1 MSKEAVHFEALG
13 YEPFRMKPVH
23 FAAGF
28 FLSISGGRYEL
39 EPLNKAAVIKH
50 KTGLRDDYA
59 HENLLAALKEAGLL
73 DASVKEIELKALRIQ
88 LNGVVGNDDAIY
100 GSFTPYKKPPGV
112 AYTMVSDRLL
122 YDHEP
127 LDGYSG
133 HFVRSVL
140 DVTPDGKALIG
151 FAKKCLEDHTSTLE
165 RLVAPLLDADEPRDD
180 WNCRYEERFGEL
192 ALKNLKRWA
201 ALMAPQTKALAI
213 LCRNLDRGVSHS
225 TKLRCLV
232 VGLCSWLFIYLH
244 KRSAE
249 SHGLK
254 GDTPLLVMDFL
265 GNTNARLRAASR
277 LCFARQRGLVFESYR
292 ALRETGAV
300 DFEDELFAGK
310 SGKGDKSTFLGQPDF
325 SFLEQHYSDL
335 SVRIGFAQPRAW
347 QARRK
352 HFELQ
357 PDTARMLLLSIITPE
372 NPLVTFEEVAAAL
385 RDVWGIAFG
394 GCDDDLATLRDH
406 GYEGLDDDAD
416 LEPNRDAFVDLL
428 KRLNLATE
436 PSDGLV
442 LCAVN
447 PEELP

>member
-1 MSKEAVHFEALG
+1 MSKESVHFEAFG

-28 FLSISGGRYEL
+28 FLSVAGGRYEL
-39 EPLNKAAVIKH
+39 ESLNKTAVIKH

-59 HENLLAALKEAGLL
+59 HENLLVVLKEAGLL
-73 DASVKEIELKALRIQ
+73 DASVKENELKALRIQ

-100 GSFTPYKKPPGV
+100 GSFRPYKKPPGV

-140 DVTPDGKALIG
+140 ELTQDGKAIIG
-151 FAKKCLEDHTSTLE
+151 FARQCLADHTSTLE
-165 RLVAPLLDADEPRDD
+165 RLISPLLDSDEPRDD
-180 WNCRYEERFGEL
+180 WNCRYEERYGEL
-192 ALKNLKRWA
+192 TTRRLKQWSDS
-201 ALMAPQTKALAI
+201 MGPQTKAILT
-213 LCRNLDRGVSHS
+213 LCRNLESGVSHS

-244 KRSAE
+244 KRAAE

-254 GDTPLLVMDFL
+254 GETPLFVMDFL
-265 GNTNARLRAASR
+265 GNTNARMRAASR
-277 LCFARQRGLVFESYR
+277 LCFARERGLVFESYR
-292 ALRETGAV
+292 ALRDGGVV
-300 DFEDELFAGK
+300 DFEDEVFAAK
-310 SGKGDKSTFLGQPDF
+310 NGDGQPDF

-357 PDTARMLLLSIITPE
+357 PDTTRMLLLSLITPE

-385 RDVWGIAFG
+385 RNVWGVAFG
-394 GCDDDLATLRDH
+394 GCDDDLATLRKH
-406 GYEGLDDDAD
+406 GYEGLDDNED
-416 LEPNRDAFVDLL
+416 LERNSDVFVTLL
-428 KRLNLATE
+428 KKLNLATE
-436 PSDGLV
+436 PSDGLI

>member
-1 MSKEAVHFEALG
+1 MSKEAVHFEAFG

-28 FLSISGGRYEL
+28 FLSIAGGRYEL
-39 EPLNKAAVIKH
+39 ESLNKVAVIKH
-50 KTGLRDDYA
+50 KTGLRDDYS
-59 HENLLAALKEAGLL
+59 HENLLVALKEAGLL
-73 DASVKEIELKALRIQ
+73 DASVKETELKALRIQ

-100 GSFTPYKKPPGV
+100 GSFSPYKKPPGV

-140 DVTPDGKALIG
+140 DLTPDGKAVIS
-151 FAKKCLEDHTSTLE
+151 FAKECLADHTSTLE
-165 RLVAPLLDADEPRDD
+165 RLISPLLDTDEPRDD
-180 WNCRYEERFGEL
+180 WNCRYEERYGEL
-192 ALKNLKRWA
+192 TSKRLKRWA
-201 ALMAPQTKALAI
+201 VSMAPQTKALLT
-213 LCRNLDRGVSHS
+213 LCRNLESGVSHS

-244 KRSAE
+244 KRTAE
-249 SHGLK
+249 SHGMK
-254 GDTPLLVMDFL
+254 GETPLFVMDFL

-277 LCFARQRGLVFESYR
+277 LCFARERGLVFESYR
-292 ALRETGAV
+292 ALRDGGAV
-300 DFEDELFAGK
+300 DFEDELFAPK
-310 SGKGDKSTFLGQPDF
+310 NGDGQPDF

-357 PDTARMLLLSIITPE
+357 PDTTRMLLLSIITPE
-372 NPLVTFEEVAAAL
+372 NPLVPFEEISREL
-385 RDVWGIAFG
+385 RNVWGVAFG
-394 GCDDDLATLRDH
+394 GCDDDLATLRKH

-416 LEPNRDAFVDLL
+416 LEPNRDVFVDLL

-436 PSDGLV
+436 PSDGLI

>member
-1 MSKEAVHFEALG
+1 MSKESVHFKALG

-28 FLSISGGRYEL
+28 FISVAGGRYEL
-39 EPLNKAAVIKH
+39 ERINKAAVIKH

-59 HENLLAALKEAGLL
+59 HGNLLTALKDAGLL
-73 DASVKEIELKALRIQ
+73 DSSVKESELKQLRIQ

-127 LDGYSG
+127 LDGCSG
-133 HFVRSVL
+133 YFVHNVL
-140 DVTPDGKALIG
+140 KVTRDGEAVIG
-151 FAKKCLEDHTSTLE
+151 FARKCLDDHTSTLE
-165 RLVAPLLDADEPRDD
+165 RLVMPLLDADEPRDD
-180 WNCRYEERFGEL
+180 WNCRYEERFGKL
-192 ALKNLKRWA
+192 DAKHLKQRA
-201 ALMAPQTKALAI
+201 ASMAPQTKALAT
-213 LCRNLDRGVSHS
+213 LCQNIERGVSHS

-232 VGLCSWLFIYLH
+232 VGLCSWLFIHLH
-244 KRSAE
+244 KRAAE
-249 SHGLK
+249 AHGLK
-254 GDTPLLVMDFL
+254 AETPLLLMDFL

-277 LCFARQRGLVFESYR
+277 LCFARARGLVFESYR
-292 ALRETGAV
+292 ALRDTGAV
-300 DFEDELFAGK
+300 DFDDEIFSLKSAAG
-310 SGKGDKSTFLGQPDF
+310 GQPNF
-325 SFLEQHYSDL
+325 RFLEEHYSDL
-335 SVRIGFAQPRAW
+335 AVRIGFAQPRAH

-357 PDTARMLLLSIITPE
+357 PDTARMLLLSVITPD
-372 NPLVTFEEVAAAL
+372 NPLVTFEDVAVTL
-385 RDVWGIAFG
+385 RDVWGVSFG
-394 GCDDDLATLRDH
+394 GCDDDLAKLREN

-416 LEPNRDAFVDLL
+416 LEPNRDAFVELL
-428 KRLNLATE
+428 KCLNLAAE

>member
-1 MSKEAVHFEALG
+1 MSKGAVHFKALG
-13 YEPFRMKPVH
+13 YDPLRMKPVH

-28 FLSISGGRYEL
+28 FLSVAGSRYEL
-39 EPLNKAAVIKH
+39 ESLNKAAVIKH

-73 DASVKEIELKALRIQ
+73 DASVKESELKALRLQ

-100 GSFTPYKKPPGV
+100 GSFKPYNKPRGV

-122 YDHEP
+122 YDHDP
-127 LDGYSG
+127 QDGYSG
-133 HFVRSVL
+133 YFVHSVL
-140 DVTPDGKALIG
+140 NATQDGKAVVG
-151 FAKKCLEDHTSTLE
+151 FAKQCLDNHTSTLE
-165 RLVAPLLDADEPRDD
+165 QLIAPLLDADEPRDD
-180 WNCRYEERFGEL
+180 WNCRYEEQFGEL
-192 ALKNLKRWA
+192 DRKHLKQWA
-201 ALMAPQTKALAI
+201 ALMSPQTKALAI
-213 LCRNLDRGVSHS
+213 LCRNLERGVSHP

-244 KRSAE
+244 KRAAE
-249 SHGLK
+249 AHGQK
-254 GDTPLLVMDFL
+254 GETPLLVMDFL

-277 LCFARQRGLVFESYR
+277 FCFAHQRGLVFESYG
-292 ALRETGAV
+292 ALRNAGRV
-300 DFEDELFAGK
+300 NFDDELFAGK
-310 SGKGDKSTFLGQPDF
+310 GGKGGKSAPVGQPDF

-335 SVRIGFAQPRAW
+335 SIRIGFAQPRAQ

-357 PDTARMLLLSIITPE
+357 PDTARLLLLSLITPE
-372 NPLVTFEEVAAAL
+372 NPLLTFEELAAL
-385 RDVWGIAFG
+385 LRKVWGVCFG
-394 GCDDDLATLRDH
+394 GCDDDLATLRAN
-406 GYEGLDDDAD
+406 GYEGLDEDAD